1 MHTRVKDRVMQ
12 MLGLLA
18 VALGLL
24 GVFLPLLPTT
34 PFLLLAAALFFR
46 SSPRLYNWLLG
57 HRTLGPYIRNFREHK
72 AIPLHTKIV
81 SVSLVWITLLY
92 CAFCMGQP
100 LWLSILLLLLA
111 SAISWHILSYKTLR

>member
-1 MHTRVKDRVMQ
+1 MQ
-12 MLGLLA
+12 VLGLLA

-72 AIPLHTKIV
+72 AIPLHTKVV
-81 SVSLVWITLLY
+81 SVSLVWVTLLY
-92 CAFCMGQP
+92 CAFGMGQP
-100 LWLSILLLLLA
+100 LWLSIVLLLLA
-111 SAISWHILSYKTLR
+111 FAISWHILSYKTLRRK